1 MVSQRRWRWLPWPQ
15 SLATLIVSFG
25 SIWHQAWP
33 FYSKSAKAGEMFS
46 IYASKWS
53 IPWFWIWCIYRLF
66 IKNSSPMAHL
76 QLFAPCYDN
85 SHWSCC
91 HHIRMQSTCRYFCSI
106 DGYWSDLR
114 QDGWYHS
121 ESDVQVGIFF
131 RSRLPTTLSNTD
143 WTERTPSLVSS
154 SSVLQTFR
162 VSRQGHT
169 PSSALPQLLGI
180 LLSRDYHRKRLLIPG

>member
-1 MVSQRRWRWLPWPQ
+1 
-15 SLATLIVSFG
+15 
-25 SIWHQAWP
+25 
-33 FYSKSAKAGEMFS
+33 
-46 IYASKWS
+46 
-53 IPWFWIWCIYRLF
+53 
-66 IKNSSPMAHL
+66 
-76 QLFAPCYDN
+76 
-85 SHWSCC
+85 
-91 HHIRMQSTCRYFCSI
+91 MQSTCRYFCSI

-143 WTERTPSLVSS
+143 WLERTPSLVSS

-169 PSSALPQLLGI
+169 PSWALPQLLGI
-180 LLSRDYHRKRLLIPG
+180 FIVT